1 MENKDYNGYS
11 ESTQESTDYSPYY
24 NTENYNYGNAE
35 SYSNTNNYGSTENYN
50 YNNSSQNYTNGQNG
64 YQYNNQQF
72 TNLSGVKVDS
82 EGRPM
87 QNLFAVQL
95 IFAIVEIVL
104 CCFSPTTMVLAI
116 IALVF
121 AIQANTAYA
130 HNKEVDFK
138 VKSKVSNILLI
149 IGGVFTVVSIISSIL
164 FSAVFMAS
172 AETIVQE
179 FEQEYGGDVEAFLED
194 LMGEMEE
201 YDDGDEYE
209 GYSETLGDGDVPLAE
224 GFDTFTLNGI
234 TYSVPMT
241 YNEFL
246 QMGYTIEEGYENYI
260 LEADTYEN
268 LIINGDNGYM
278 IGMIRVSND
287 SNVVLPLEECVVDYI
302 RLDNDAAYYDDVEPL
317 DLTFGNGLT
326 VNSSY
331 EEVEAFMGEPT
342 YLYIDEET
350 EYENYTWYYYGENEY
365 QSFDIYFS
373 EGVISE
379 ICFEQYEYVD

>member
-1 MENKDYNGYS
+1 MREYFMENNDYNEYTGD
-11 ESTQESTDYSPYY
+11 TQQQSTDYSPYY
-24 NTENYNYGNAE
+24 NTENYNYGN
-35 SYSNTNNYGSTENYN
+35 TNQQYT
-50 YNNSSQNYTNGQNG
+50 SQSYTNG
-64 YQYNNQQF
+64 QYNNQQF

-95 IFAIVEIVL
+95 IFAIVEILL

-116 IALVF
+116 VALVF

-130 HNKEVDFK
+130 HSKEIDFK

-149 IGGVFTVVSIISSIL
+149 IGGVLTVVSVISTLL
-164 FSAVFMAS
+164 FSAVFMVS
-172 AETIVQE
+172 AETFVQE
-179 FEQEYGGDVEAFLED
+179 IEQEYDGDVEAFLED
-194 LMGEMEE
+194 LVGELEV
-201 YDDGDEYE
+201 YNDSDEYE
-209 GYSETLGDGDVPLAE
+209 VYSETLGDGDVPLVD

-260 LEADTYEN
+260 VEPETYES
-268 LIINGDNGYM
+268 LIINGDDGYM

-287 SNVVLPLEECVVDYI
+287 TNVVLPLEECVIDYI
-302 RLDNDAAYYDDVEPL
+302 RLDNDAAYYEDKVPL

-326 VNSSY
+326 MNSSY
-331 EEVEAFMGEPT
+331 EEVEAFMGAPT
-342 YLYIDEET
+342 YVYIDDET
-350 EYENYTWYYYGENEY
+350 EYENYTWYYYGETEY